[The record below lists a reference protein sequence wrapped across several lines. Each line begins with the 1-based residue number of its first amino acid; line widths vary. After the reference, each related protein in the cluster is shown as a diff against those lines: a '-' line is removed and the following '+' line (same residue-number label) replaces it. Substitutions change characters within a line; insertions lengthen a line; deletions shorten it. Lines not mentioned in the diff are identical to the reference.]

1 MGGFGLL
8 KDRQVF
14 APGNTRASL
23 VVKTDAA
30 VYYFVRL
37 VFGFETRCCVKIGY
51 ETGQWLASVCHKFA
65 LNGHLADLMAKVLQ

>member
-14 APGNTRASL
+14 ATGNTRASL
-23 VVKTDAA
+23 LVKTDAA

-37 VFGFETRCCVKIGY
+37 VFGFETRYCVKIGY
-51 ETGQWLASVCHKFA
+51 EIGQ
-65 LNGHLADLMAKVLQ
+65 